1 MTRDEAISIARTV
14 AYLYRDSHDYLPAT
28 MEDSKNWMPHE
39 WVITALLTAAFKEKY
54 RDDSAIQIG

>member
-1 MTRDEAISIARTV
+1 MTRDEAISLARTV

-39 WVITALLTAAFKEKY
+39 WVITAIIAAAFKEKY
-54 RDDSAIQIG
+54 RDD